1 MTVDFT
7 GDDGPKEVRAG
18 AAVRWPFRVSGGDEA
33 RFTVEIA
40 TGPDADDAPEWAVA
54 ICDSSGE
61 IWNSYL
67 HTTECTADL
76 PAAGAREFV
85 LEVTC
90 PKGARYGEFAEVTVR
105 VAVGNGVDSVV
116 AKAVAVQSIVV
127 LKTQMD
133 QERSVA
139 DSLAAKADL
148 GDKDIYA
155 ILSPANLRG
164 YIFVEGMNTDRMREK
179 TRDIRKARSFVEGE
193 SSIDEIGHYLQP
205 LSPVVG
211 LAEDDLVELVSGPFK
226 GECAKVQQIEAGKE
240 EIKVLLVGAMVPIP
254 ITVKAD
260 SVRKKE
266 N

>member
-1 MTVDFT
+1 MSIAFT
-7 GDDGPKEVRAG
+7 GDDEPKDVRAG
-18 AAVRWPFRVSGGDEA
+18 VAVKWPFRVNGGREVKF
-33 RFTVEIA
+33 RVGTV

-54 ICDSSGE
+54 ICDHNGE

-67 HTTECTADL
+67 HTDTCEADL
-76 PAAGAREFV
+76 PASGAKDFY

-90 PKGARYGEFAEVTVR
+90 PKGARYGEFAEVTVE
-105 VAVGNGVDSVV
+105 ANTDGNIDSVT

-155 ILSPANLRG
+155 ILSPASLRG

-179 TRDIRKARSFVEGE
+179 TRDIRKARSFVDGE
-193 SSIDEIGHYLQP
+193 SSIEEIGHYLQP

-226 GECAKVQQIEAGKE
+226 GEMAKVQQIEADKE